1 MAKAVML
8 SRMRIFGYYLPFL
21 LKNLYG
27 IKTAEKKRRDDV
39 YNFNDV
45 SKVLV
50 MPKCLFYTRLDVC
63 YFS

>member
-39 YNFNDV
+39 YHFNDV